1 MHIVFL
7 SKYNVQDDIFL
18 KDLSKNFKYQEPVL
32 LVHDSPYSK
41 PEDTGFLTKRIS
53 AHLSESMIAN
63 IPVSGHQRNI
73 FQADTLRLD
82 LLNSWWKMSGTIVLN
97 TLMPDGS
104 KWNHNELLL
113 KLKQA
118 LPEAEVDVFTR
129 NPLSP
134 LGSSGARIQDP
145 KQIQTWMEVY
155 PEEREVLELSLEI
168 LPVRILIPKQYTQ
181 NA

>member
-18 KDLSKNFKYQEPVL
+18 KDLSNNFKYQKPVL

-53 AHLSESMIAN
+53 AHLSENMVAN
-63 IPVSGHQRNI
+63 IPVSGHQRSI

-97 TLMPDGS
+97 TLKKDGS
-104 KWNHNELLL
+104 AWSHDELLQ
-113 KLKQA
+113 KLKYA

-134 LGSSGARIQDP
+134 LGSSGNRIQDP
-145 KQIQTWMEVY
+145 QQIHTWMNVY
-155 PEEREVLELSLEI
+155 PEEKEVLELSLAL